1 MLGSR
6 KVNQPPPLFP
16 SGPAGFV
23 LEQNELLT
31 VAFWPCFFLS
41 VSTSKG
47 KEHCAERSPLTAS
60 FHSGSRT
67 VYANFF

>member
-31 VAFWPCFFLS
+31 VAFWSCFSS
-41 VSTSKG
+41 VSTPKG
-47 KEHCAERSPLTAS
+47 KEHFAERSPLTAS
-60 FHSGSRT
+60 FHSDSKT
-67 VYANFF
+67 VYRNFF